1 MRSQRVN
8 CRLEPTE
15 MQTLCE
21 SARLAEIRPTTL
33 LRDAAFAY
41 LKQQFLLPP
50 HLKETL
56 VGLLQETRRIGTN
69 LNQIAAKANA
79 FQRATGGD
87 LRSARRLVSGLE
99 DQLRELEAVLTMLR
113 PAG

>member
-8 CRLEPTE
+8 CRLEPIE
-15 MQTLCE
+15 MQILCDR
-21 SARLAEIRPTTL
+21 ARQAKIRPTTL

-41 LKQQFLLPP
+41 LKQRFLLPP
-50 HLKETL
+50 HLEETL
-56 VGLLQETRRIGTN
+56 VRLLQETRRIGTN

-79 FQRATGGD
+79 LQRATWGD
-87 LRSARRLVSGLE
+87 LRSARKLVSRLE
-99 DQLRELEAVLTMLR
+99 ERLRELDVFLSSLR